1 MQRAEYAT
9 IDHMI
14 ASLSGDVDATIT
26 EQEIEQL
33 CSKAI
38 EIFQTENN
46 CTPVPAPVTV
56 VGDVHGQFYDQSKA
70 TAQAPLPSIPSSI
83 STRAGLN
90 HHVQFLHRS

>member
-33 CSKAI
+33 CPQGVEPGCVCCPCQRIRRMSSN
-38 EIFQTENN
+38 FLQTLHSPLGEHEAAFSAEA
-46 CTPVPAPVTV
+46 APSV
-56 VGDVHGQFYDQSKA
+56 DLGQ
-70 TAQAPLPSIPSSI
+70 
-83 STRAGLN
+83 
-90 HHVQFLHRS
+90 H